1 MAEDLGERS
10 EEATPKRRLEARE
23 EGNVARSQ
31 DLAGGLLLLAATVI
45 LWAAV
50 WPMLG
55 RFKTV
60 LEAVLDGDTLG
71 NPVDPAQAM
80 TVVEYVA
87 AAGVRIGLP
96 LLLITGAVAFL
107 THFSQVGWL
116 FAPKAV
122 MPKLSKLNPMN
133 GLKRIFGISGL
144 VKVSLDTLK
153 VALVITVAVVTMMQY
168 REQIVVLPYLSVMQ
182 CLAESAKMM
191 LDLAL
196 RLIAILLILGVF
208 DLLFQRWKHKQDL
221 KMTKH
226 QVKDELK
233 QTEGDPETK
242 RRRMRMQQ
250 QIAMQRVASAVP
262 KADVVVT
269 NPEHVSVAIQYDAQR
284 MNAPTVIAKGADYL
298 ALRIRQIALLR
309 GIPVVQ
315 RPPLARAL
323 YRQVDVGQEVPPDF
337 YKVVAEILAFVYQ
350 LNNRMA
356 G

>member
-10 EEATPKRRLEARE
+10 EEATPKRRQEARE

-60 LEAVLDGDTLG
+60 LEAVLGGDTLG

-87 AAGVRIGLP
+87 AAGARIGLP
-96 LLLITGAVAFL
+96 LLLITAVVAFL

-122 MPKLSKLNPMN
+122 LPKLSKLNPMN

-153 VALVITVAVVTMMQY
+153 VALVITIAVVTMMQY

-182 CLAESAKMM
+182 CLAESAKML

-250 QIAMQRVASAVP
+250 QISMQRVASAVP

-269 NPEHVSVAIQYDAQR
+269 NPEHVSVAIQYDAER

-323 YRQVDVGQEVPPDF
+323 YRQVEVGQEVPPDF
-337 YKVVAEILAFVYQ
+337 YKAVAEILAFVYQ

>member
-10 EEATPKRRLEARE
+10 EEATPKRRQEARE

-60 LEAVLDGDTLG
+60 LEAVLGGDALG

-87 AAGVRIGLP
+87 SAGARIALP
-96 LLLITGAVAFL
+96 LLLITAAVAFL

-153 VALVITVAVVTMMQY
+153 VALVIAVAVATMMQY
-168 REQIVVLPYLSVMQ
+168 SDQIVVLPYLSVMQ

-191 LDLAL
+191 LNLAL

-269 NPEHVSVAIQYDAQR
+269 NPEHVSVAIQYNAQR

-298 ALRIRQIALLR
+298 ALRIRQIALLQ

-337 YKVVAEILAFVYQ
+337 YKAVAEILAFVYQ
-350 LNNRMA
+350 LSNRMA

>member
-10 EEATPKRRLEARE
+10 EEATPKRRQEARE

-60 LEAVLDGDTLG
+60 LEAVLGGDTLG

-87 AAGVRIGLP
+87 AAGARIGLP
-96 LLLITGAVAFL
+96 LLLITAVVAFL
-107 THFSQVGWL
+107 THFSQVGWV

-122 MPKLSKLNPMN
+122 LPKLSKLNPMN

-153 VALVITVAVVTMMQY
+153 VALVITIAVVTMMQY

-196 RLIAILLILGVF
+196 RLIGILLILGVF

-269 NPEHVSVAIQYDAQR
+269 NPEHVS
-284 MNAPTVIAKGADYL
+284 
-298 ALRIRQIALLR
+298 
-309 GIPVVQ
+309 
-315 RPPLARAL
+315 
-323 YRQVDVGQEVPPDF
+323 
-337 YKVVAEILAFVYQ
+337 
-350 LNNRMA
+350 
-356 G
+356 

>member
-10 EEATPKRRLEARE
+10 EEATPKRRQEARE

-55 RFKTV
+55 RFKIV
-60 LEAVLDGDTLG
+60 LEAVLGGDALG

-87 AAGVRIGLP
+87 AAGARIGLP
-96 LLLITGAVAFL
+96 LLLITAAIAFL
-107 THFSQVGWL
+107 AHFSQVGWV

-122 MPKLSKLNPMN
+122 LPKLSKLNPMN
-133 GLKRIFGISGL
+133 GLKRIFGLSGL

-153 VALVITVAVVTMMQY
+153 VALVMAIAVATAFQY
-168 REQIVVLPYLSVMQ
+168 RNQIVVLPYLSVMQ
-182 CLAESAKMM
+182 CLAESAKML

-196 RLIAILLILGVF
+196 RLVAILLILGVF
-208 DLLFQRWKHKQDL
+208 DLLFQRWKHNQDL

-262 KADVVVT
+262 KADLVVT

-323 YRQVDVGQEVPPDF
+323 YRQVAVGQEVPPDF
-337 YKVVAEILAFVYQ
+337 YTAVAEILAFVYQ

>member
-87 AAGVRIGLP
+87 AAAVRIGLP

-122 MPKLSKLNPMN
+122 MPKLSKLNPMT

-269 NPEHVSVAIQYDAQR
+269 NPEHVSVAIQYDAER

-323 YRQVDVGQEVPPDF
+323 YRQMEVGQEVPPDF
-337 YKVVAEILAFVYQ
+337 YKAVAEILAFVYQ

>member
-10 EEATPKRRLEARE
+10 EEATPKRRQEARE

-60 LEAVLDGDTLG
+60 LEAVLGGDTLG

-87 AAGVRIGLP
+87 AAGARIGLP
-96 LLLITGAVAFL
+96 LLLITAVVAFL

-153 VALVITVAVVTMMQY
+153 VVLVIAIAVATVFQY
-168 REQIVVLPYLSVMQ
+168 RNQIVVLPYLSIMQ
-182 CLAESAKMM
+182 CLAESAKML

-208 DLLFQRWKHKQDL
+208 DLLLRVRVRKSLRESARASFPTMRARF
-221 KMTKH
+221 MP
-226 QVKDELK
+226 VR
-233 QTEGDPETK
+233 GRISGPGMA
-242 RRRMRMQQ
+242 RRVHAERANARTQ
-250 QIAMQRVASAVP
+250 
-262 KADVVVT
+262 
-269 NPEHVSVAIQYDAQR
+269 EHVPAARVLLYQKRCAVRLAGCWETPPVAQHGSSGR
-284 MNAPTVIAKGADYL
+284 G
-298 ALRIRQIALLR
+298 LRCETS
-309 GIPVVQ
+309 P
-315 RPPLARAL
+315 
-323 YRQVDVGQEVPPDF
+323 
-337 YKVVAEILAFVYQ
+337 
-350 LNNRMA
+350 
-356 G
+356 